1 MSDTQAKKRAR
12 NNAPDKVDEKLQEY
26 VEAKKE
32 AKAITVNEA
41 EKKRKKLYKHYQDEE
56 KYPVQISPL
65 YKPTFGE
72 VMSIHINGFSIYVPC
87 DGKIYNVPKT
97 FAAEVA
103 SRIGKADQYSENTE
117 RMSDIQNNID
127 PLEAPG
133 ELKLI

>member
-56 KYPVQISPL
+56 TSMKGV
-65 YKPTFGE
+65 
-72 VMSIHINGFSIYVPC
+72 
-87 DGKIYNVPKT
+87 
-97 FAAEVA
+97 
-103 SRIGKADQYSENTE
+103 
-117 RMSDIQNNID
+117 
-127 PLEAPG
+127 
-133 ELKLI
+133 